1 MIALKNCR
9 WERSGEVLTLMADQS
24 RTIELDDPTGD
35 VAALLAALREGAEDA
50 AALTARLRASGHDTD
65 VATVRT
71 AIEALDGLRV
81 LERSETSID
90 RRPRKHRD
98 YSNLAYFDLFSSL
111 DVTAEDFRSRLAD
124 AHVVQLGVGGLGSN
138 VLQSLC
144 GLGVGRLTLLD
155 NDLVEPANFARQ
167 FVYREDQVGTPKVE
181 RAAQWARAFSSDI
194 DVRTV
199 SRWVGGPDDVS
210 DLLTDAD
217 LVVSGVDQPNDI
229 DLWVNEACVTAGV
242 PWIRGGMFG
251 TMVIYFSVDP
261 GRTACYRCSR
271 AASDRGVV
279 RRLSSGLDRVNRGI
293 GPAAALV
300 GSLVAFEA
308 LRYLTGFAPPYA
320 AGASVILDTADGCRQ
335 TRTEWARDPG
345 CPACARTPRAMAG
358 AS

>member
-9 WERSGEVLTLMADQS
+9 WERSGAVLTLMADQS

-35 VAALLAALREGAEDA
+35 VGALLAALRDGTEDA
-50 AALTARLRASGHDTD
+50 ATLTARLRESGHDTD
-65 VATVRT
+65 VDTVRA
-71 AIEALDGLRV
+71 AIEALDELRV
-81 LERSETSID
+81 LERSETSIG
-90 RRPRKHRD
+90 RRPKDHRD

-111 DVTAEDFRSRLAD
+111 DVTAEDFRSSLAG

-167 FVYREDQVGTPKVE
+167 FVYREEQIGTPKVE
-181 RAAQWARAFSSDI
+181 RAAQWARSFHSDV

-199 SRWVGGPDDVS
+199 SRWVGGPADLA
-210 DLLTDAD
+210 DLLGDAD
-217 LVVSGVDQPNDI
+217 LVVSGIDQPNDI
-229 DLWVNEACVTAGV
+229 DLWVNEACTGAGV

-251 TMVIYFSVDP
+251 TMVVYFSVDP
-261 GRTACYRCSR
+261 GSSACYRCSWTE
-271 AASDRGVV
+271 SDQGLV
-279 RRLSSGLDRVNRGI
+279 RRLSDGLNRVNRGI

-308 LRYLTGFAPPYA
+308 LRYLTGFTAPYA
-320 AGASVILDTADGCRQ
+320 AGASVVLDTADGCRQ
-335 TRTEWARDPG
+335 TRTEWTRDPG
-345 CPACARTPRAMAG
+345 CPDCARSPLAMAG